1 MNALYKKAI
10 LVMMVFPLAFS
21 TVYAKGGHRN
31 NTNEMS
37 LVKMLKQVDLTSEQK
52 VSVKSIINEYQPVKR
67 DAIQKEMMEILKME
81 KFDIEKAKALIVS
94 MDALKDQ
101 NKLNRLQMRHDIYQ
115 LLTAEQQAKMEL
127 LIDMEQQKGFKKGKK
142 GQGKNNK
149 QGNGQ
154 GWLNDNQ
161 TTLN

>member
-1 MNALYKKAI
+1 
-10 LVMMVFPLAFS
+10 
-21 TVYAKGGHRN
+21 
-31 NTNEMS
+31 
-37 LVKMLKQVDLTSEQK
+37 
-52 VSVKSIINEYQPVKR
+52 
-67 DAIQKEMMEILKME
+67 
-81 KFDIEKAKALIVS
+81 
-94 MDALKDQ
+94 
-101 NKLNRLQMRHDIYQ
+101 MRHDIYQ

-127 LIDMEQQKGFKKGKK
+127 LINMEQQKGFKKGKK